1 LEADILPLSY
11 WGSLWGTSQVG
22 MFFEVVMPVSVLA
35 RDENSLLGLGSKCG
49 RLNSVVVQGIPSRCG
64 DPTVM

>member
-1 LEADILPLSY
+1 
-11 WGSLWGTSQVG
+11 

-35 RDENSLLGLGSKCG
+35 RDENSLLGLRSKYG
-49 RLNSVVVQGIPSRCG
+49 RLNSAVLQGIPSRCV